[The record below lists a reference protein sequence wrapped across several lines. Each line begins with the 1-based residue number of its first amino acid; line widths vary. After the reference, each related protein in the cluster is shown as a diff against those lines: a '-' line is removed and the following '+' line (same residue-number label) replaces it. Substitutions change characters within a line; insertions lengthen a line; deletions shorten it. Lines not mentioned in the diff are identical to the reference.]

1 MKLTINGEVTDLPAI
16 WWDSDQKNVQL
27 IDQTKLPFQTSIHTC
42 LTYKDTADAIKTM
55 KIRGAPS
62 IGAAAA
68 YGLAQAVFEFSGK
81 DTFFSDVEEAYSYL
95 LSSRP
100 TAIDLKNGL
109 ELIKKEISG
118 TPDEVMEVAEEFS
131 SSIAEQGR
139 KIGEV
144 GKSLIKDGMNIL
156 THCHTGA
163 LALVDHGSAIA
174 PLIQAWNTGI
184 RFHTYVDET
193 RPRIQGRLTSWE
205 LGQYGVENTVICDS
219 ASGYL
224 MSKGK
229 IDLVILGADRV
240 ARNGDI
246 ANKIGTYNLAVL
258 TNFHNIPFYSA
269 FPFSTLDMESSTG
282 ADIQIE
288 ERSHREISEVTGYQ
302 QTESNSVSISV
313 YSQNTRFLN
322 PAFDVTPSNL
332 ITGYITP
339 KGILSKDELLEVF
352 QNRKT
357 SDLNN

>member
-1 MKLTINGEVTDLPAI
+1 MKLTINQEVADLPAI
-16 WWDSDQKNVQL
+16 WWNSDQRKIQL
-27 IDQTKLPFQTSIHTC
+27 IDQTKLPFQISIYTC
-42 LTYKDTADAIKTM
+42 STYKDTADAIRTM

-81 DTFFSDVEEAYSYL
+81 KSYVSDMDEAYTYL

-100 TAIDLKNGL
+100 TAVDLKNGL
-109 ELIKKEISG
+109 ELIKKELTR
-118 TPDEVMEVAEEFS
+118 TPDEVMSVAEQFS

-144 GKSLIKDGMNIL
+144 GKSLIKNGMNIL

-174 PLIQAWNTGI
+174 PLIQAWIAGV

-205 LGQYGVENTVICDS
+205 LGQYGIEHTVVCDS

-229 IDLVILGADRV
+229 VDMVILGADRV

-246 ANKIGTYNLAVL
+246 ANKIGTFNLAVL
-258 TNFHNIPFYSA
+258 AKYHNIPFYSA

-282 ADIQIE
+282 SDIQIE
-288 ERSHREISEVTGYQ
+288 ERDHYEISEVTGFQ
-302 QTESNSVSISV
+302 QTEDNRASISV
-313 YSQNTRFLN
+313 YPTNTRFSN
-322 PAFDVTPSNL
+322 PAFDVTPGKL

-339 KGILSKDELLEVF
+339 RGILSRDDLLEVF
-352 QNRKT
+352 QSRIN
-357 SDLNN
+357 SG

>member
-16 WWDSDQKNVQL
+16 WWNSDQQNVQL
-27 IDQTKLPFQTSIHTC
+27 IDQTKLPFQICIHTC

-68 YGLAQAVFEFSGK
+68 YGLAQAVFEFSEK
-81 DTFFSDVEEAYSYL
+81 DTFFSDVEEASNYL

-100 TAIDLKNGL
+100 TAVDLKNGL
-109 ELIKKEISG
+109 DLIKQKMSRI
-118 TPDEVMEVAEEFS
+118 PDEVLKIAEEFS

-139 KIGEV
+139 KIGVV
-144 GKSLIKDGMNIL
+144 GKSLIRDGMNIL

-174 PLIQAWNTGI
+174 PLIQAWNEGV

-205 LGQYGVENTVICDS
+205 LGQYGVEHTVICDS

-229 IDLVILGADRV
+229 VDLVILGADRV
-240 ARNGDI
+240 AKNGDI

-258 TNFHNIPFYSA
+258 ANFHNIPFYTA
-269 FPFSTLDMESSTG
+269 FPFSTLDMESLTG
-282 ADIQIE
+282 ADIKIE

-302 QTESNSVSISV
+302 QTENNEVSIFV
-313 YSQNTRFLN
+313 YPQNTHFFN
-322 PAFDVTPSNL
+322 PAFDVTPNNL

-339 KGILSKDELLEVF
+339 NGILTKDELLEVF
-352 QNRKT
+352 QNKKT
-357 SDLNN
+357 SDKIN

>member
-16 WWDSDQKNVQL
+16 WWSSDQRNIQL
-27 IDQTKLPFQTSIHTC
+27 IDQTKLPFQIKIHTC

-68 YGLAQAVFEFSGK
+68 YGLAQAAIEFSGK
-81 DTFFSDVEEAYSYL
+81 DTFSSNIEEAYNYL

-100 TAIDLKNGL
+100 TAVDLKNGL
-109 ELIKKEISG
+109 ELIKRELVND
-118 TPDEVMEVAEEFS
+118 PDDILRIAKEFS

-144 GKSLIKDGMNIL
+144 GKTLIRDGMNIL

-163 LALVDHGSAIA
+163 LALVDNGSAIA
-174 PLIQAWNTGI
+174 PVIQAWLDGKQ
-184 RFHTYVDET
+184 FHTYVDET

-205 LGQYGVENTVICDS
+205 LRQYGVDHTVICDS

-224 MSKGK
+224 MSQGK
-229 IDLVILGADRV
+229 IDLIILGADRV
-240 ARNGDI
+240 AKNGDI

-258 TNFHNIPFYSA
+258 AKFHKIPFYSA
-269 FPFSTLDMESSTG
+269 FPFSTLDMETDTG
-282 ADIQIE
+282 SDIQIE
-288 ERSHREISEVTGYQ
+288 ERDHREISEVTGYKH
-302 QTESNSVSISV
+302 TESNNVTISV
-313 YSQNTRFLN
+313 YSPNTRFFN

-339 KGILSKDELLEVF
+339 DGILSKDELQEVF

-357 SDLNN
+357 SD